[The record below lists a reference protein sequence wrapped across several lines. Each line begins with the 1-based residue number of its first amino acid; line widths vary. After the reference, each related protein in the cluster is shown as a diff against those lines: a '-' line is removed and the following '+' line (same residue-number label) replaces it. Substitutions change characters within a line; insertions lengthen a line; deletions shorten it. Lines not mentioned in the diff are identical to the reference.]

1 MKLTIPLDPTGLSLN
16 RLGGKR
22 WKLYQLKTEWSEAV
36 QWIAQSKHNR
46 LPFKHPTITYTAYFR
61 TRHLRDEDNFSL
73 IKKFCN
79 DGLTRAGVISDDN
92 SQAIDLRPLVFDYS
106 KKPRVEIEIVESTN
120 TSSPN
125 IGSKTNSGKA

>member
-1 MKLTIPLDPTGLSLN
+1 MKLVIPLDPTGIGMNTLD
-16 RLGGKR
+16 RKHWR
-22 WKLYQLKTEWSEAV
+22 EVAQLKKEWTEAV

-92 SQAIDLRPLVFDYS
+92 SQAIDLRPLIFDYD
-106 KKPRVEIEIVESTN
+106 KQKPRVEIEIVEDL
-120 TSSPN
+120 
-125 IGSKTNSGKA
+125 K